1 MIENAAKVIDAAIMC
16 AEIDPDDE
24 EIQRTTMYIK
34 GCSTQGIETI
44 LLKTGLSI
52 INLPYLASRTNVACG
67 FHLDARSPEAAA

>member
-34 GCSTQGIETI
+34 GGSTQGIETI
-44 LLKTGLSI
+44 LLKTGLFI

-67 FHLDARSPEAAA
+67 FHLDARSPEAAV